1 MVKDASRVREKM
13 LSRMRV
19 AGSELRAGMQ
29 AAEDPLQKL
38 SKDPTGY
45 AQKLQQGLAEAI
57 RKGSYE
63 AGIKKAAA
71 ENRWKNSIETA
82 AQRYE
87 QSADVAVERAMSTY
101 EIRKRAI
108 EQAKAAVASMPTATT
123 DQRIAKGAAYAKA
136 ASKAFNAAFGRKD

>member
-1 MVKDASRVREKM
+1 MVKDASRVRQKM
-13 LSRMRV
+13 LDRMRT

-38 SKDPTGY
+38 SKDPSGY
-45 AQKLQQGLAEAI
+45 AAKLQAGLAEAI

-82 AQRYE
+82 ASRYE
-87 QSADVAVERAMSTY
+87 QSADVAVDRAMSSY
-101 EIRKRAI
+101 DIRGRAI
-108 EQAKAAVASMPTATT
+108 EAAKSQVANMPTATT

-136 ASKAFNAAFGRKD
+136 VSKQFNSAFGRKD